1 MARTDRGEARS
12 ARPAKRTGAARRR
25 SRAPGAARGPPGAS
39 RSRSLSPRPYLSA
52 ARAGQRRQ
60 RQKRESARSAAE
72 RPAHVTLR
80 APPGCASRPGPR
92 GEKLRRT
99 FFRRKV
105 TSVSHPPA
113 AARPDSLRLSG
124 GCRHTAAGA
133 SLDAAPG
140 NRRQRNGSWH
150 GAGHNGEPGASQRR
164 WERSLTVEWRETSPR
179 SAKPEERSPRRA
191 PPANSAGRPPAPSAA
206 RTAPTRPVPPRRA
219 APPAHLTRPHLT
231 SRRGPA
237 RSRPVRPPRAEALSV
252 LRGRDAGTR
261 AAPRMGGGAP
271 PPGVPERG
279 CSAPQDPRR
288 LPGGRGTASAA
299 PPLPWL
305 RLRLAPT
312 AWLGPRLLPP
322 GGRTALRRARG
333 RRGATGRGA
342 WPPRPALERLLAA
355 PRAGGAGVGGDARR
369 NPRGAGNGTFRRRR
383 GADVPGGRWA
393 MAGGRRSPWTPGPLL
408 LPPPWVPPGWQRP
421 VRARGGSPLR
431 GADAAAPARVCPKV

>member
-12 ARPAKRTGAARRR
+12 ARPAKRTGAATATKPR
-25 SRAPGAARGPPGAS
+25 SRSRTGAARSLAVPQPEPASVPQRRSSRAAPTKAEAGEREERRGTARARHAPRTAGMRQQTWPEGRKVATHVFQKESYVRLAPS
-39 RSRSLSPRPYLSA
+39 RSSP
-52 ARAGQRRQ
+52 AGFAPAKRRL
-60 RQKRESARSAAE
+60 
-72 RPAHVTLR
+72 PAHR
-80 APPGCASRPGPR
+80 RWRFPGCSPW
-92 GEKLRRT
+92 K
-99 FFRRKV
+99 
-105 TSVSHPPA
+105 PA
-113 AARPDSLRLSG
+113 AAKWLLARSGAQRGARRFAAEMGKVSYSRVERNFPALREARGTQS
-124 GCRHTAAGA
+124 
-133 SLDAAPG
+133 
-140 NRRQRNGSWH
+140 
-150 GAGHNGEPGASQRR
+150 
-164 WERSLTVEWRETSPR
+164 SP
-179 SAKPEERSPRRA
+179 P
-191 PPANSAGRPPAPSAA
+191 PPANPAGRPPAPSTA

-421 VRARGGSPLR
+421 VRARGGSP
-431 GADAAAPARVCPKV
+431 